1 MARDYKKEYEASR
14 RPDRRKD
21 NILRKRARRRM
32 IKKHGEAALRGR
44 EVDHKV
50 PLKAG
55 GSNGF
60 SNLSISSRSAN
71 RRKQPKRRTQPKRG

>member
-1 MARDYKKEYEASR
+1 
-14 RPDRRKD
+14 
-21 NILRKRARRRM
+21 M
-32 IKKHGEAALRGR
+32 IAKHGEAALRGK

-60 SNLSISSRSAN
+60 NNLTISSRRAN
-71 RRKQPKRRTQPKRG
+71 RRKQPKRS